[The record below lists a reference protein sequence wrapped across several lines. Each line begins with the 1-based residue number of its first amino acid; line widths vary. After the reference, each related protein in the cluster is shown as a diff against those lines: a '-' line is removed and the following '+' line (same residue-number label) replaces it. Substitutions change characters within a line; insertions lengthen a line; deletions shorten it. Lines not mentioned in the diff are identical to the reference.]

1 MLRTVGDVS
10 DDPRYVVVDG
20 RRWRATDP
28 GVPEQ
33 LRTELVAELM
43 SARRAFTGAEVVGG
57 ARGRVQD
64 AKVALG
70 ERGEPWWEA
79 ASPEGRAERLAAA
92 MRTLL
97 RHRARPRRSA
107 PATRPGSS
115 PGIAS
120 ARRWTTRAAW
130 PGSCARRGSCEQ
142 PRKARTSTPLP
153 SADRSASVEARSGMP
168 SRPASAMR
176 EGRALSHP
184 RGSERSS
191 AWPRP
196 LCRNAVA

>member
-1 MLRTVGDVS
+1 VT
-10 DDPRYVVVDG
+10 DDDRYIVVDG

-43 SARRAFTGAEVVGG
+43 SARRAVAAAEVVAG

-70 ERGEPWWEA
+70 ERGETWWEA

-97 RHRARPRRSA
+97 RHRAPTSTICPSDAARVVAGDRFRSA
-107 PATRPGSS
+107 MDD
-115 PGIAS
+115 
-120 ARRWTTRAAW
+120 ARRVAGQLRETGIVRTTQKGKDVDPLAV
-130 PGSCARRGSCEQ
+130 RG
-142 PRKARTSTPLP
+142 PL
-153 SADRSASVEARSGMP
+153 RI
-168 SRPASAMR
+168 
-176 EGRALSHP
+176 GRGP
-184 RGSERSS
+184 E
-191 AWPRP
+191 W
-196 LCRNAVA
+196 NA

>member
-43 SARRAFTGAEVVGG
+43 SARRAVAAAEVVAG

-97 RHRARPRRSA
+97 RHRAPTSTICPSDAARVVAGDRFRSA
-107 PATRPGSS
+107 MDD
-115 PGIAS
+115 
-120 ARRWTTRAAW
+120 ARRVAGQLREAGIVRTTQKGKDVDPLAV
-130 PGSCARRGSCEQ
+130 RG
-142 PRKARTSTPLP
+142 PL
-153 SADRSASVEARSGMP
+153 RI
-168 SRPASAMR
+168 
-176 EGRALSHP
+176 GRGP
-184 RGSERSS
+184 Q
-191 AWPRP
+191 W
-196 LCRNAVA
+196 NA

>member
-20 RRWRATDP
+20 LRWRATDP

-43 SARRAFTGAEVVGG
+43 SARRAVAAAEVVAG

-97 RHRARPRRSA
+97 RHRAPTSTICPSDAARVVAGDRFRSA
-107 PATRPGSS
+107 MDD
-115 PGIAS
+115 
-120 ARRWTTRAAW
+120 ARRVAGQLREAGIVRTTQKGKDVDPLAV
-130 PGSCARRGSCEQ
+130 RG
-142 PRKARTSTPLP
+142 PL
-153 SADRSASVEARSGMP
+153 RI
-168 SRPASAMR
+168 
-176 EGRALSHP
+176 GRGP
-184 RGSERSS
+184 Q
-191 AWPRP
+191 W
-196 LCRNAVA
+196 NA